1 MYQDISLSM
10 LTVTFSFN
18 KYSFDRK
25 YRSTNNVR
33 ESTDSSL
40 SLKNRFQKTVAR
52 ISLVL
57 ILGFLSA
64 HICTVTDGL
73 MTYFSRLGFSSVQL
87 LSRVRLFATP

>member
-25 YRSTNNVR
+25 DRSINNVK
-33 ESTDSSL
+33 ESTDPSL
-40 SLKNRFQKTVAR
+40 SLNRFQKTVAR
-52 ISLVL
+52 ISMFL

-64 HICTVTDGL
+64 QIRTVTDGL
-73 MTYFSRLGFSSVQL
+73 MT
-87 LSRVRLFATP
+87 